1 MMGGGMRQAGYLAA
15 PGIISLEEMT
25 ERLKD
30 DHDTAAYF
38 ADCLEETGYFK
49 VDRKRLDINM
59 VFCRVLKEDFD
70 QEKMMEYLSAN
81 MIKINPLHEG
91 ELRFVTHYWID
102 KEKARHTART
112 FKKFFSQKYH
122 LFL

>member
-1 MMGGGMRQAGYLAA
+1 M
-15 PGIISLEEMT
+15 EEMT

-30 DHDTAAYF
+30 DHDIAAYF
-38 ADCLEETGYFK
+38 ADSLEETGYFK

-59 VFCRVLKEDFD
+59 VFCRILKEDFD

-81 MIKINPLHEG
+81 MIKINPLHKG

-102 KEKARHTART
+102 RGKARRTART
-112 FKKFFSQKYH
+112 FKKFFDEAI
-122 LFL
+122 